1 MYIVRYISIYTFI
14 YLYIDIN
21 KYIYIAVHIQNAK
34 PKATTKNLYEQLHSR
49 TLGIYQNE
57 ILKNIQGTYR
67 KAGK

>member
-1 MYIVRYISIYTFI
+1 MH
-14 YLYIDIN
+14 L
-21 KYIYIAVHIQNAK
+21 QNAN

-49 TLGIYQNE
+49 TLGIYRNE